1 MGRLIEGLWDCP
13 YCGTKAIGGS
23 NRECPNCGRPRDDET
38 KFYMPSEINYVSEEK
53 AKQINRNPDWICP
66 YCDSLNSADDSNC
79 KSCGSKRT
87 SENLDYFSR
96 ENKSKTSVTKCE
108 DEYKNSQEDTYD
120 LPYENNGFSDSAKDF
135 VKKRW
140 KLLLVIPAVIA
151 LIIGLIYLLIP
162 KTEAFTINNFKWER
176 NIEIEEYKTVQESDW
191 VLPAGAR
198 LKYTNNE
205 ISHYKQVIDHY
216 ETKTREVAKQRIS
229 GYEDYVAGY
238 RDLGNGYFEEIID
251 QRPIYETYYETEY
264 YEEPV
269 YRDEPVYQ
277 TKYYYEIDKWVYER
291 NVKTQATDKS
301 PYWGDVSLNNNE
313 RISNKYEVY
322 YVIGTNQK
330 GKEKQISID
339 YEKWNSLE
347 SGQTVKMKTFIIGS
361 GEVIE

>member
-1 MGRLIEGLWDCP
+1 MGRLIEGSWDCP

-23 NRECPNCGRPRDDET
+23 IRECPNCGRPRDDET
-38 KFYMPSEINYVSEEK
+38 KFYMPSEINYVPEEK

-79 KSCGSKRT
+79 KFCGSKRT

-96 ENKSKTSVTKCE
+96 ENKSKTLVTKFE
-108 DEYKNSQEDTYD
+108 DEYKKSQEDTYN
-120 LPYENNGFSDSAKDF
+120 LSYENNGFSDLAKDF

-151 LIIGLIYLLIP
+151 LIIGAIFLFIP
-162 KTEAFTINNFKWER
+162 KTEVITINNFKWER

-198 LKYTNNE
+198 LKYANNE
-205 ISHYKQVIDHY
+205 ISHYEQVIDHY

-238 RDLGNGYFEEIID
+238 KDLGNGYFEEIID

-313 RISNKYEVY
+313 RISNKNEVF

-330 GKEKQISID
+330 GKERQISID
-339 YEKWNSLE
+339 YEMWNSLE
-347 SGQTVKMKTFIIGS
+347 SGQTVKMKTSIIGS
-361 GEVIE
+361 GRVIE